1 MRKKLLSLLLALL
14 VLSTASAAVGS
25 AAPEVK
31 ILVDGSVLETDV
43 QPIIINDR
51 IMLPLRVIFEK
62 IGAKVSWDES
72 ERKITATLN
81 DTETE
86 LWIGKNEAR
95 VNEEFREIDSP
106 AFISEGRTMVP
117 LRFIEIGRAH
127 V

>member
-51 IMLPLRVIFEK
+51 IMLPYEILV
-62 IGAKVSWDES
+62 VN
-72 ERKITATLN
+72 RKSIP
-81 DTETE
+81 EQ
-86 LWIGKNEAR
+86 
-95 VNEEFREIDSP
+95 EIP
-106 AFISEGRTMVP
+106 WAGGYIY
-117 LRFIEIGRAH
+117 
-127 V
+127 